1 MKASTTILDCQHSLS
16 KPRESVKLSTPH
28 MKRRP
33 CLCLDGQ
40 AVHHVETRSIDL
52 LIFECTVTDIEL
64 FGNLMSCLAPP
75 ELHVVRDAIVGTFK
89 LFTYL
94 VSCGTYNWKMMQE
107 RKGNLA
113 FDNDRRALRVS
124 LKGLKAKIW
133 GKEVNDWASCKD
145 GLGWPD
151 WLLACTSSLAMTCLC
166 MLL

>member
-1 MKASTTILDCQHSLS
+1 MKASTTILDRQHSLS

-28 MKRRP
+28 MKCRP

-94 VSCGTYNWKMMQE
+94 VSCGTYN
-107 RKGNLA
+107 
-113 FDNDRRALRVS
+113 
-124 LKGLKAKIW
+124 
-133 GKEVNDWASCKD
+133 
-145 GLGWPD
+145 
-151 WLLACTSSLAMTCLC
+151 
-166 MLL
+166 